1 MLFRFLYSYKIS
13 TLDIPSLITELSHAY
28 SNPQQRTELLTEK
41 PEHFVSYCAS
51 KSSHDMHLST
61 SLSVYTLLTVQ
72 LLSLTLLRNFS
83 SFMKKTGISQLF
95 NLQMIYLV
103 GLLLTGPNLWLG
115 LTKYMRLI

>member
-1 MLFRFLYSYKIS
+1 
-13 TLDIPSLITELSHAY
+13 
-28 SNPQQRTELLTEK
+28 
-41 PEHFVSYCAS
+41 
-51 KSSHDMHLST
+51 MHLST